1 MFESSRH
8 YASLWL
14 PELVDLNTYIS
25 AERSNRFKAAK
36 IKKEMTQ
43 LVAQECIRQKLPK
56 LQKIDQFAIIWRHKN
71 KKKDFDNVEF
81 AQKWIRDGMVTAGVL
96 PNDGWAQFP
105 PETKHAHQLIKKL
118 EYNVFDENHN
128 RIEWETPG
136 CWVFISWLDEN

>member
-36 IKKEMTQ
+36 IKKEMTE
-43 LVAQECIRQKLPK
+43 LVAKECIRQKLPK
-56 LQKIDQFAIIWRHKN
+56 LQKIDQIAFFWIHRN

-81 AQKWIRDGMVTAGVL
+81 SQKWIRDGMVKAGVI
-96 PNDGWAQFP
+96 PNDGWAHFP
-105 PETKHAHQLIKKL
+105 PETGHVHTVIKRQD
-118 EYNVFDENHN
+118 NVFDADHN
-128 RIEWETPG
+128 PIEWSRPG
-136 CWVFISWLDEN
+136 CKVYISWVDEN